1 VTPPRKSVPDV
12 DRSVHVPAIRRRTQ
26 LGAAPVRSDTR
37 TVNVNDVDVVPLPG
51 VAAPFSI
58 VIWPHVRASAGLANA
73 AAPTINPPVSAISTT
88 RIDRD
93 RARAGP
99 RIMDSES

>member
-1 VTPPRKSVPDV
+1 
-12 DRSVHVPAIRRRTQ
+12 
-26 LGAAPVRSDTR
+26 
-37 TVNVNDVDVVPLPG
+37 VNVNDVDVVPLPG

-73 AAPTINPPVSAISTT
+73 PAPTINPPANAQSTT

-99 RIMDSES
+99 RIGLRVMDPTIGAHGAAGP